1 MYAIEFQATV
11 KDGIIEIPRKY
22 LRNLTTRVRV
32 ILLAEESPKSTVNFI
47 DQLLA
52 KPMRVQGFRPLTREE
67 VHAVTGSS

>member
-32 ILLAEESPKSTVNFI
+32 ILLAEESPKYTVNFI

-52 KPMRVQGFRPLTREE
+52 NPMRVQGFCPLTREE
-67 VHAVTGSS
+67 VHAR